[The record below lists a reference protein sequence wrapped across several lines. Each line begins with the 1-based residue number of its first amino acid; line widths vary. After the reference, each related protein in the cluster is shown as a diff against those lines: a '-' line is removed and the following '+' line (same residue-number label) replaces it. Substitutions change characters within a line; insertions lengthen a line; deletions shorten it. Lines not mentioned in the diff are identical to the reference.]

1 MTSRTAK
8 PLKAPAT
15 IQPIEVLDNDVA
27 RYYTHLHPVLI
38 LSLYYLRFSNVV
50 ADPVGSLG
58 TLLIPLSVLQVSYA
72 VLCLPPT
79 GSVVQ
84 PLHKPGQR
92 KRSGNGRNDSTLS
105 QKIVVSLTASET
117 SICVDTRQ

>member
-1 MTSRTAK
+1 MTSRAAK

-15 IQPIEVLDNDVA
+15 VQPIDVLENDVA
-27 RYYTHLHPVLI
+27 RYYTHLHPVLV
-38 LSLYYLRFSNVV
+38 LSIYYLRFSNVV
-50 ADPVGSLG
+50 ADPVGALG

-84 PLHKPGQR
+84 SLHKPGQR
-92 KRSGNGRNDSTLS
+92 KKPGNVRNDSTLS
-105 QKIVVSLTASET
+105 QEIIVRDDGV
-117 SICVDTRQ
+117 